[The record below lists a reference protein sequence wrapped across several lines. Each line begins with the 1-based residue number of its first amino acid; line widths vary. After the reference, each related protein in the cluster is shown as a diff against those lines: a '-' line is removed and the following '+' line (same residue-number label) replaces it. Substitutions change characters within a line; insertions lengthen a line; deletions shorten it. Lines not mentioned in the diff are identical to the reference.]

1 MKESILFLKNF
12 VAKPEA
18 TGAILPSSKF
28 LADEIVRQAGVA
40 QANLILEFGAGT
52 GSFTEKIVKIKKIDS
67 HFVAVERNAELV
79 GILKG
84 KFPDE
89 HIVWDS
95 IENIEEIL
103 NRLGIYGKADCI
115 VCGLPWASFNERLQ
129 KKLLD
134 TTHDIL
140 RDGGVFTTFAYLQ
153 GLLLPAGQK
162 FKKNIHKCFT
172 KVEKSPIVWRN
183 LPPAFVYRCTKG

>member
-12 VAKPEA
+12 VTKPA
-18 TGAILPSSKF
+18 TTGAIVPSSKF

-40 QANLILEFGAGT
+40 QANLVLEFGAGT
-52 GSFTEKIVKIKKIDS
+52 GSFTEKIIKIKKDDA

-89 HIVWDS
+89 NIVWDS
-95 IENIEEIL
+95 IENIEEVL
-103 NRLGIYGKADCI
+103 NRLGIQGKADCI
-115 VCGLPWASFNERLQ
+115 VCGLPWASFNEKLQ
-129 KKLLD
+129 KRLLD

-140 RDGGVFTTFAYLQ
+140 KDGGVFTTFAYLQ

-162 FKKNIHKCFT
+162 FKKNINERFS
-172 KVEKSPIVWRN
+172 KVEKSTVVWRN
-183 LPPAFVYRCTKG
+183 LPPAFVYRCVKG

>member
-12 VAKPEA
+12 VTKPA
-18 TGAILPSSKF
+18 TMGAIVPSSKF

-40 QANLILEFGAGT
+40 QANLVLEFGAGT
-52 GSFTEKIVKIKKIDS
+52 GSFTEKIIKIKKDDA

-89 HIVWDS
+89 NIVWDS
-95 IENIEEIL
+95 IENIEEVL
-103 NRLGIYGKADCI
+103 NRLGIQGKADCI
-115 VCGLPWASFNERLQ
+115 VCGLPWASFNEKLQ
-129 KKLLD
+129 KRLLD

-140 RDGGVFTTFAYLQ
+140 KDGGVFTTFAYLQ

-162 FKKNIHKCFT
+162 FKKNINERFS
-172 KVEKSPIVWRN
+172 KVEKSTVVWRN